1 MLRALS
7 LQFRKRF
14 SPLLN
19 RACPPPCNDH
29 LATGSLGE
37 KIACAYLRSE
47 GRRVLYRN
55 FRGPKGGEI
64 DIVTRDG
71 NTLAFVEVKTR
82 TSEQFTRPLDA
93 VNHKKKRLMERGA
106 KSWLQLLGTR
116 DLRWRLDVVEIIL
129 LEGEKPRVTTVEN
142 VTG

>member
-7 LQFRKRF
+7 LQLRKRF

-19 RACPPPCNDH
+19 RACPPPSDDH

-37 KIACAYLRSE
+37 KIACAYLRSQ

-106 KSWLQLLGTR
+106 NSWLQLLGTR
-116 DLRWRLDVVEIIL
+116 DLRWRLDVVEITL

>member
-7 LQFRKRF
+7 LQLRKRF

-19 RACPPPCNDH
+19 RACPPPSDDH

-82 TSEQFTRPLDA
+82 TSEQFTPPLDA
-93 VNHKKKRLMERGA
+93 VNQTKKRLMERGA
-106 KSWLQLLGTR
+106 NSWLQLLGTR

-129 LEGEKPRVTTVEN
+129 LEGEKPRVTPVEN